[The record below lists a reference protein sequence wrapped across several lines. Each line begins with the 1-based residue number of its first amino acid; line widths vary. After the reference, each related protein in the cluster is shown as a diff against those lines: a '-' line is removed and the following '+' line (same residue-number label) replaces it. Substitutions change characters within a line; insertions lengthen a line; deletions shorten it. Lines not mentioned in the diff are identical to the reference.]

1 MATKN
6 ALDGR
11 YFFLSKG
18 CFLGGLFVYLGIN
31 KIKTVMKNTFL
42 TTEQIAAMAPAVLE
56 TGVSSKVS
64 SKYVHVPT
72 IDLIGDMATMGWN
85 VVDAKQRKT
94 RKNEAGG
101 SFSKH
106 MVVFRNDDVVI
117 KSEDGEVVYPQIL
130 LSNSHDGL
138 SSFQFRAGLF
148 RLICSNGLVIATKDF
163 GSMTIRHKGY
173 SFEELKKT
181 VMGLVE
187 SLPVTVETL
196 NKFREV
202 TLTEEQKAEMA
213 LAALGIRFG
222 EGGAEVTAEEILKPV
237 RSEDEGN
244 DLWTVFNVIQE
255 KMVRGGFKYKASTGR
270 NKTARSIK
278 NFNRDI
284 ELNEKLYEL
293 AESFI

>member
-1 MATKN
+1 MT
-6 ALDGR
+6 
-11 YFFLSKG
+11 
-18 CFLGGLFVYLGIN
+18 
-31 KIKTVMKNTFL
+31 NTFL
-42 TTEQIAAMAPAVLE
+42 TREEIAKQAPAVLE

-64 SKYVHVPT
+64 EKYVHVPT
-72 IDLIGDMATMGWN
+72 IDLIDDMAALGWK
-85 VVDAKQRKT
+85 VVDVKQRKT
-94 RKNEAGG
+94 RKGADGG

-106 MVVFRNDDVVI
+106 MVIFRSDDVVI
-117 KSEDGEVVYPQIL
+117 KSEDGETVYPQIL

-148 RLICSNGLVIATKDF
+148 RLVCSNGLVIATQDF
-163 GSMTIRHKGY
+163 GSMSIRHKGY

-222 EGGAEVTAEEILKPV
+222 EGGAVVSAEEILKPT
-237 RSEDEGN
+237 RKEDEGD

-278 NFNRDI
+278 NFTRDV
-284 ELNEKLYEL
+284 ELNEKLYQL
-293 AESFI
+293 AESYI